1 MFKNALTAIGT
12 AARELLGNR
21 SALALFHLLYAGLL
35 ASLYLFFS
43 TKEAT
48 LPQLVLTGL
57 LALAAPLL
65 FFILQAAC
73 VGYAG
78 TDAGAGAL
86 LRRALR
92 DFWKLILVSLPL
104 VALAVLVFYLINKLQ
119 VRFPVPEAA
128 DATRAYAPYPQ
139 TPPPPPL
146 RWQTFIFAALKL
158 LLLGIL
164 VPLAGVHLW
173 IATAREGFK
182 ATFRNFFRT
191 IARAFS
197 APSVF
202 IYTVGFVVF
211 ALMPYFLIYTRT
223 GTSNG
228 WLELAIFGLRLALA
242 FVFTLWGWT
251 ITLGA
256 LTRISLDAGT
266 HLASA
271 ATTTT
276 NDDATTNAAAAATTT
291 RAATHDAATPDA
303 HTPPAPNAGAQA

>member
-21 SALALFHLLYAGLL
+21 SALALFHLLYAALL

-43 TKEAT
+43 TREAT
-48 LPQLVLTGL
+48 LPQLILTAL

-73 VGYAG
+73 VGYAA

-104 VALAVLVFYLINKLQ
+104 VALAVLVFYLVNKLQ

-128 DATRAYAPYPQ
+128 ADAPRLYTPYPQ

-146 RWQTFIFAALKL
+146 RWQMFIFPALKL

-164 VPLAGVHLW
+164 VPLLTVHLW

-182 ATFRNFFRT
+182 ATLKNFFRH
-191 IARAFS
+191 IARALS

-202 IYTVGFVVF
+202 IYAVGFVVF

-228 WLELAIFGLRLALA
+228 WLELVIFGLRLALA
-242 FVFTLWGWT
+242 FVLTLWGWT

-256 LTRISLDAGT
+256 LTRISLDANM
-266 HLASA
+266 HPASI
-271 ATTTT
+271 TTT
-276 NDDATTNAAAAATTT
+276 NHPATTNDALTTNDT
-291 RAATHDAATPDA
+291 DATPDA
-303 HTPPAPNAGAQA
+303 PAPNAGAQA